1 MVSRADDWPWSIYRA
16 TTGVAA
22 YPEWLRRDWL
32 LSAFGA
38 TQQAGVAHYR
48 RVVAEGIGRAG
59 PWEQLKHQVFLGS
72 EAFVDDLRRR
82 LPKDRDLS
90 EAPRAQRRPPAKPL
104 AKYAAVYADRD
115 EAIATAYASGGYTLK
130 EIGARF
136 GLHRARVTRIVQ
148 AAKKAKDKT

>member
-22 YPEWLRRDWL
+22 YPEWLRGDWL

-59 PWEQLKHQVFLGS
+59 PWEQLNHQVFLGS

-90 EAPRAQRRPPAKPL
+90 EAPRAQRCPPAKPL
-104 AKYAAVYADRD
+104 AKYAAVYVDRD

-130 EIGARF
+130 EIGACF

>member
-1 MVSRADDWPWSIYRA
+1 
-16 TTGVAA
+16 
-22 YPEWLRRDWL
+22 
-32 LSAFGA
+32 
-38 TQQAGVAHYR
+38 
-48 RVVAEGIGRAG
+48 
-59 PWEQLKHQVFLGS
+59 VFLGS

-90 EAPRAQRRPPAKPL
+90 EVPRAQRRPPAKPL

-130 EIGARF
+130 EIGACF
-136 GLHRARVTRIVQ
+136 GLHRARATRIVQ